1 MEAIRQTIVVVELTK
16 NLHRVFSGVMLAKQ
30 DKLANRMGANVY
42 QDGKAVNLDGYAVKG
57 YFIRNGTE
65 TIVIENGSIHG
76 NQAYVELPG
85 NCYFYEGSYTLT
97 IKLVKDNVEQTLVI
111 FDGQIAETITDAIV
125 ENESVINV
133 ADFIQQ
139 DWLHRIETAA
149 ETALEQASIATESAA
164 AAEEAW
170 HGVQGGL
177 AQKAPGIQIDA
188 SGEMVSIADG
198 AEMPVASLI
207 THVEPL
213 QSGSGDPSPDN
224 VRAISGWD
232 EVSVTRAGKNLAA
245 IADKSTTSFGVAI
258 AIEAGVI
265 TMNGTSTSTSSRT
278 VLLWK
283 SVLKPGTYT
292 LSHNVLTGD
301 MVGAPENGSV
311 LMCGS
316 QRTRL
321 NAPATTITVEAEEEY
336 SFSVVQATPATTYD
350 NFAFSVQLEKGST
363 ATDFEPPNVQSL
375 TAALPETVYGFDI
388 NWTTGLVTVNKAVY
402 NLSSVA
408 TWKKLTDKNVYYCSN
423 PADMLPASGWG
434 NDDLPVCSHFVYQ
447 PTGTMADGSYK
458 VSDKIYIQDQRPPL
472 AS

>member
-133 ADFIQQ
+133 EDFIQQ

-232 EVSVTRAGKNLAA
+232 EVSVTNEMSGQ
-245 IADKSTTSFGVAI
+245 T
-258 AIEAGVI
+258 
-265 TMNGTSTSTSSRT
+265 
-278 VLLWK
+278 
-283 SVLKPGTYT
+283 
-292 LSHNVLTGD
+292 
-301 MVGAPENGSV
+301 
-311 LMCGS
+311 
-316 QRTRL
+316 
-321 NAPATTITVEAEEEY
+321 
-336 SFSVVQATPATTYD
+336 
-350 NFAFSVQLEKGST
+350 
-363 ATDFEPPNVQSL
+363 L
-375 TAALPETVYGFDI
+375 TADLPEMVYGGVMD
-388 NWTTGLVTVNKAVY
+388 WTTGVLTVNKAVY

-458 VSDKIYIQDQRPPL
+458 VSDKIYIHDARFETASDFAAWISAESVTFVYPL
-472 AS
+472 AEPYTIQLTPQQLETLKGVNNLWSNAGTTDVTYTADTKLYIDQHIAAIVNN